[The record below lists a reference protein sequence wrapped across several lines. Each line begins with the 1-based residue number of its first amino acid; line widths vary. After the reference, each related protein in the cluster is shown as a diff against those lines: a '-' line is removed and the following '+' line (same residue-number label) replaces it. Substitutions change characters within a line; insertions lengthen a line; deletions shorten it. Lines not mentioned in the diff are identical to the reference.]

1 MRPDAPRNKDAHL
14 RGNPVGVCMRPAVC
28 QNSSVLEPQNGT
40 KTARLDNLGCVKSH
54 CCFVNNPE
62 RLDRLKKRL
71 QAAASLGDIEQA
83 QKIAKRRKRDEEECT
98 LRPLFRQAVSMFRN
112 GEHGSKFTKKHIK
125 SIMLIA
131 FGTSPKKVMERRL
144 NGSTN

>member
-1 MRPDAPRNKDAHL
+1 MVAAHCKYAA
-14 RGNPVGVCMRPAVC
+14 R
-28 QNSSVLEPQNGT
+28 
-40 KTARLDNLGCVKSH
+40 ARLNNLGCVKSH
-54 CCFVNNPE
+54 CCFVNNLE

-83 QKIAKRRKRDEEECT
+83 QKIAKTRKRDEEEYT
-98 LRPLFRQAVSMFRN
+98 LRPLVRQAVSMFRN
-112 GEHGSKFTKKHIK
+112 GEHGSKFTKKRIK

-131 FGTSPKKVMERRL
+131 FETSPKKVMERRL